1 MGEEVSLAAMSAAP
15 ALHPQLAKQLAG
27 RQHVPLQPDCGAQAL
42 GVARKCSLTSTAS
55 WGCKATPSVLSRYR
69 NSLCKT
75 GAHFVGRPV
84 KREVTESYTEDKY
97 EARPDNIKV
106 RDCHGLLL
114 QWLVTAGDSWHL
126 GFLHKAWGTAP
137 DEGLL

>member
-55 WGCKATPSVLSRYR
+55 WGLQSNTLCAVQVPQQPVQDRCPLCWAPS
-69 NSLCKT
+69 
-75 GAHFVGRPV
+75 
-84 KREVTESYTEDKY
+84 
-97 EARPDNIKV
+97 EARG
-106 RDCHGLLL
+106 HG
-114 QWLVTAGDSWHL
+114 G
-126 GFLHKAWGTAP
+126 LHRGQV
-137 DEGLL
+137 